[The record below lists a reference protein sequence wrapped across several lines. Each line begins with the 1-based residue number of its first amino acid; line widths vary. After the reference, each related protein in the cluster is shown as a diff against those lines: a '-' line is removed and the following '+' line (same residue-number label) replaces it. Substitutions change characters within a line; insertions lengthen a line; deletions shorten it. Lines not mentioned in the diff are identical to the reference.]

1 MDKVRVEI
9 LGLSTSSFS
18 SGAYALILQEVA
30 PPQRRLPIIIG
41 SFEAQAIAMELE
53 KVKPPRPQT
62 HDLLKSFLE
71 ALDLTL
77 QEVLIYDL
85 KDGTFYAH
93 IILDDG
99 TVIDSRPSDAIA
111 LAVRTQSPIYV
122 AEDIMAEAG
131 ILPESEEDLEEEE
144 EEEPYGIPT
153 EFEEP
158 EYEEEP
164 ESEIERLRRKLEK
177 AIEEEDYE
185 LAAQLRDQI
194 KRLEE
199 EEDESS
205 SEQSN

>member
-1 MDKVRVEI
+1 MDKVQVEI

-18 SGAYALILQEVA
+18 SGAYALILQEIN

-41 SFEAQAIAMELE
+41 AFEAQAIAMELE

-62 HDLLKSFLE
+62 HDLLKSLLE
-71 ALDLTL
+71 AFDVTV
-77 QEVLIYDL
+77 QEVIIHDL
-85 KDGTFYAH
+85 QDGTFYAH
-93 IILDDG
+93 IVLDDG

-111 LAVRTQSPIYV
+111 LAVRTHSPIYV
-122 AEDIMAEAG
+122 MDHVLEEAG
-131 ILPESEEDLEEEE
+131 FLPESEEELEEEE
-144 EEEPYGIPT
+144 ED
-153 EFEEP
+153 EFYSLRSEAEAI
-158 EYEEEP
+158 YEEEKEQ
-164 ESEIERLRRKLEK
+164 ESELERLRRKLQK

-199 EEDESS
+199 DQSS

>member
-1 MDKVRVEI
+1 VDKVQVEI

-18 SGAYALILQEVA
+18 SGAYALILQEIN

-41 SFEAQAIAMELE
+41 AFEAQAIAMELE

-62 HDLLKSFLE
+62 HDLLKSLLE
-71 ALDLTL
+71 AFDVTV
-77 QEVLIYDL
+77 QEVIIHDL
-85 KDGTFYAH
+85 QDGTFYAH
-93 IILDDG
+93 IVLDDG

-111 LAVRTQSPIYV
+111 LAVRTHSPIYV
-122 AEDIMAEAG
+122 MDHVLEEAG
-131 ILPESEEDLEEEE
+131 FLPESEEELEEEE
-144 EEEPYGIPT
+144 EDEFYSLRSET
-153 EFEEP
+153 EAI
-158 EYEEEP
+158 YEEEKEP
-164 ESEIERLRRKLEK
+164 ESELERLRRKLQK

-199 EEDESS
+199 DQSS